1 MPNTLRLQAFPLI
14 EIQTLLNRYG
24 LTLKII
30 PNNMNIPGSYW
41 QAEEAGI
48 IGLMVYARLDTPLH
62 SILHEACHTICMD
75 KIRRASLHTDAG
87 GETDEEDAVCYL
99 QIILAQH
106 LEHMGRARMLQD
118 MDHWGYS
125 FRLGSAQAWFENDA
139 EDAQQWLREH
149 QLLTH
154 DLQPIYQLRQ

>member
-1 MPNTLRLQAFPLI
+1 MPTILRLQDFPLN

-24 LTLKII
+24 LTLQII
-30 PNNMNIPGSYW
+30 PNNTTIPGSYW

-75 KIRRASLHTDAG
+75 QIRRANLHTDAG

-99 QIILAQH
+99 QIILAQQ
-106 LEHMGRARMLQD
+106 LTHMGKVRMLQD
-118 MDHWGYS
+118 MDNWGYS

-139 EDAQQWLREH
+139 KDAQEWLREH
-149 QLLTH
+149 QLLTY

>member
-1 MPNTLRLQAFPLI
+1 MSTILRLQDFPLN

-24 LTLKII
+24 LTLHII
-30 PNNMNIPGSYW
+30 PNDTAIPGSYW

-48 IGLMVYARLDTPLH
+48 IGLMVYAHLDTPLH

-75 KIRRASLHTDAG
+75 QIRRNNLYTDAG

-99 QIILAQH
+99 QIILAQQ
-106 LEHMGRARMLQD
+106 LIHMGKLRMLQD
-118 MDHWGYS
+118 MDSWGYS

-139 EDAQQWLREH
+139 EDAQQWLHKH

>member
-1 MPNTLRLQAFPLI
+1 MPTILRLQDFPLS

-24 LTLKII
+24 LSLNII
-30 PNNMNIPGSYW
+30 PNDASIPGSYW

-75 KIRRASLHTDAG
+75 QIRRANLHTDAG

-99 QIILAQH
+99 QIILAQQ
-106 LEHMGRARMLQD
+106 LAHMGKMRMLQD
-118 MDHWGYS
+118 MDNWGYS

-139 EDAQQWLREH
+139 DDAQAWLREH
-149 QLLTH
+149 QLLTY

>member
-1 MPNTLRLQAFPLI
+1 MSTILRLQDFPLN

-24 LTLKII
+24 LTLQII
-30 PNNMNIPGSYW
+30 PNNTTIPGSYW

-75 KIRRASLHTDAG
+75 QIRRDNLHTDAG

-99 QIILAQH
+99 QIILAQQ
-106 LEHMGRARMLQD
+106 LTHMGKQRMLQD
-118 MDHWGYS
+118 MDNWGYS

-139 EDAQQWLREH
+139 EDAQVWLSEH

-154 DLQPIYQLRQ
+154 DSQPIYQLRP